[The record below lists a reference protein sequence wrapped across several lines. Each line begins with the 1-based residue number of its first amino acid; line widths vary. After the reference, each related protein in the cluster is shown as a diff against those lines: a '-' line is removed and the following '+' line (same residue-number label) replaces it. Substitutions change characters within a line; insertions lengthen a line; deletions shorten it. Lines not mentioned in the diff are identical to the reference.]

1 MATTGADADAAARR
15 RWTLVLVNLASVVE
29 KADEVLLPAVYREV
43 GAALGASP
51 TALGSL
57 TLCRALVQAACY
69 PLAAYASARHD
80 RARVVAVGAFLW
92 AAATFLVAISGTY
105 LQMAISR
112 GLNGIGLALV
122 LPAISSLVAD
132 YTDDHTRGAAFGWL
146 QMTCNL
152 GSIMG
157 GSFGVLLAPITF
169 VGIPGWRLA
178 FHAVAAVS
186 VVLGALMW
194 LFAADPRSAKAKAAA
209 KTSSSSSATEEA
221 RELLGEAR
229 RVLAVPT
236 FQIIVAQGIAGSI
249 PWSALNFSAM
259 WLELV
264 GFTHWQTSVITG
276 LYLFATALGAL
287 FGGVIGDP
295 VARRFPN
302 AGRIALAQISSASAL
317 PLAAVLLLALPN
329 DPATGVAH
337 AVVFFVMGFAI
348 SWNASSTNNP
358 IFAEIVPEKARTTVY
373 ALDKCFE
380 AVFAS
385 FAPPIVG
392 VLAERVFGYKPVSSD
407 TSVDTDRENAAA
419 LAKAVYAEI
428 AVPMAIC
435 CLTYTFLYCTYPR
448 DRDRARKELLMASDE
463 HLGEEAGDRES
474 SAVLTQEDEESSVSS
489 LNQRLISRE

>member
-1 MATTGADADAAARR
+1 MRDPDAEAASRR
-15 RWTLVLVNLASVVE
+15 RWTLVLVNLSSVLE
-29 KADEVLLPAVYREV
+29 KADEVLLPAVYKEV

-92 AAATFLVAISGTY
+92 AAATFLVAVSGSFV
-105 LQMAISR
+105 QMAISR

-152 GSIMG
+152 GSILG

-169 VGIPGWRLA
+169 LGVAGWRVA
-178 FHAVAAVS
+178 FHAVAVIS
-186 VVLGALMW
+186 VALGVLMW
-194 LFAADPRSAKAKAAA
+194 LFAADPASPAA
-209 KTSSSSSATEEA
+209 KSSKTAASATEEA
-221 RELLGEAR
+221 KELLQHAR
-229 RVLAVPT
+229 RVLGVTT

-259 WLELV
+259 WLELA
-264 GFTHWQTSVITG
+264 GFTNWETSVITG

-287 FGGVIGDP
+287 FGGLIGDP

-302 AGRIALAQISSASAL
+302 TGRIALAQISSASAL
-317 PLAAVLLLALPN
+317 PLAAILLLALPN
-329 DPATGVAH
+329 DPSTGVAH
-337 AVVFFVMGFAI
+337 AVTFFVMGFAI

-385 FAPPIVG
+385 FASPIVG

-419 LAKAVYAEI
+419 LAKAVYTEI

-435 CLTYTFLYCTYPR
+435 CLTYTFLYRTYPR
-448 DRDRARKELLMASDE
+448 DRERARKELLMASDD
-463 HLGEEAGDRES
+463 HRGGEASDDNES
-474 SAVLTQEDEESSVSS
+474 SVVHTRVDEESSVSS
-489 LNQRLISRE
+489 LNQRLIS

>member
-1 MATTGADADAAARR
+1 
-15 RWTLVLVNLASVVE
+15 
-29 KADEVLLPAVYREV
+29 
-43 GAALGASP
+43 
-51 TALGSL
+51 
-57 TLCRALVQAACY
+57 
-69 PLAAYASARHD
+69 
-80 RARVVAVGAFLW
+80 
-92 AAATFLVAISGTY
+92 
-105 LQMAISR
+105 MAISR

-152 GSIMG
+152 GSILG

-169 VGIPGWRLA
+169 LGVAGWRVA
-178 FHAVAAVS
+178 FHAVAIIS
-186 VVLGALMW
+186 VALGVLMW
-194 LFAADPRSAKAKAAA
+194 LFAADPASPAAKSSKTAAA
-209 KTSSSSSATEEA
+209 SATEEA
-221 RELLGEAR
+221 KELLQHAR
-229 RVLAVPT
+229 RVLGVTT

-264 GFTHWQTSVITG
+264 GFTNWETSVITG

-287 FGGVIGDP
+287 FGGLIGDP

-302 AGRIALAQISSASAL
+302 TGRIALAQISSASAL
-317 PLAAVLLLALPN
+317 PLGAILLLALPN
-329 DPATGVAH
+329 DPSTGVAH
-337 AVVFFVMGFAI
+337 AVTFFVMGFAI
-348 SWNASSTNNP
+348 SWNAASTNKYDRYDAFVSGILLCCIVACSLSIVFLPAQLHCSP

-385 FAPPIVG
+385 FASPIVG

-419 LAKAVYAEI
+419 LAKAVYTEI

-448 DRDRARKELLMASDE
+448 DRERARKELLMASDDQ
-463 HLGEEAGDRES
+463 LGGDGEASDDES
-474 SAVLTQEDEESSVSS
+474 SAVHTRVDEESSVSS
-489 LNQRLISRE
+489 LNQRLMS

>member
-1 MATTGADADAAARR
+1 MGAWDADAAASRRR
-15 RWTLVLVNLASVVE
+15 RWTLVLVNLASVLE
-29 KADEVLLPAVYREV
+29 KADEVLLPAVYLEV
-43 GAALGASP
+43 GEALGASP

-92 AAATFLVAISGTY
+92 AAATLLVAVSGTF

-146 QMTCNL
+146 QMTGNL
-152 GSIMG
+152 GSILG
-157 GSFGVLLAPITF
+157 GSFGVLLAPVTF
-169 VGIPGWRLA
+169 LGIAGWRLA
-178 FHAVAAVS
+178 FHAVAIIS
-186 VVLGALMW
+186 VALGVLMW
-194 LFAADPRSAKAKAAA
+194 LFAADPSPRAVSKTAASAR
-209 KTSSSSSATEEA
+209 EEA
-221 RELLGEAR
+221 KELLRSAR
-229 RVLAVPT
+229 RVLGVTT

-259 WLELV
+259 WLELI
-264 GFTHWQTSVITG
+264 GFTSWETSVITG

-287 FGGVIGDP
+287 FGGLIGDP
-295 VARRFPN
+295 VSRRFPN
-302 AGRIALAQISSASAL
+302 TGRIALAQISSVSAL
-317 PLAAVLLLALPN
+317 PLGAILLLALPN
-329 DPATGVAH
+329 DPSTGVAH
-337 AVVFFVMGFAI
+337 AVTFFVMGFAI

-392 VLAERVFGYKPVSSD
+392 VLAEHVFGYKPVSSD

-448 DRDRARKELLMASDE
+448 DRERARKELLMASDDQ
-463 HLGEEAGDRES
+463 LGEQVGDDSEP
-474 SAVLTQEDEESSVSS
+474 SAVRTGVDEESSVAS
-489 LNQRLISRE
+489 LNQRLIS

>member
-1 MATTGADADAAARR
+1 MATRADADAAARQR

-80 RARVVAVGAFLW
+80 RARVIAVGAFLW
-92 AAATFLVAISGTY
+92 AAATFLVAVSGTF

-157 GSFGVLLAPITF
+157 GSFGVLLAPVAF
-169 VGIPGWRLA
+169 LGVPGWRLA

-186 VVLGALMW
+186 VALGALMW
-194 LFAADPRSAKAKAAA
+194 LFAADPRTTKPSSKTAA
-209 KTSSSSSATEEA
+209 SATDEA

-295 VARRFPN
+295 MARRFPN

-329 DPATGVAH
+329 DPSTGVAH
-337 AVVFFVMGFAI
+337 AVVFFIMGFAI

-419 LAKAVYAEI
+419 LAKAVYTEI

-435 CLTYTFLYCTYPR
+435 CLTYTFLYRTYPR
-448 DRDRARKELLMASDE
+448 DRDRARKELLMASDDQ
-463 HLGEEAGDRES
+463 LGEEAGDR
-474 SAVLTQEDEESSVSS
+474 AVRTREDEESSVGS
-489 LNQRLISRE
+489 LNQWLISRGE